1 MPTYEITATVEPAL
15 AAEYERYLR
24 AEHVPDL
31 LATGFFRSAVV
42 ERAAPD
48 RVHVRYDAIDGTA
61 LDRYLADHAPRLR
74 AHAAERFPRGV
85 TLTRERWE
93 TVERWD
99 EARVAAGSPLAS
111 VALVLHR
118 DLAAVRRSV
127 EAYPDDETPWLERQG
142 LPNVGGTL
150 VLHLAGNLRH
160 YVGAVLGGT
169 GYVRDRDAEFARRAV
184 PRTTLLAELDA
195 ARQALDAGLARLD
208 DAALRAAYPERVG
221 GRLLTTGDF
230 LLHLAA
236 HLAYHLGQLDYHRR
250 VVTGDRRPIDAI
262 AVAAL
267 PSRDAEARPTS
278 GAPA

>member
-15 AAEYERYLR
+15 AAEYERFLR

-31 LATGFFRSAVV
+31 LATGCFRSAAV

-48 RVHVRYDAIDGTA
+48 RLRIRYDAIDQVA
-61 LDRYLADHAPRLR
+61 LDRYLAEHAPRLR
-74 AHAAERFPRGV
+74 ARAAERFPQGV
-85 TLTRERWE
+85 TLSRETWE
-93 TVERWD
+93 PVERWD

-111 VALVLHR
+111 VATVLHR

-127 EAYPDDETPWLERQG
+127 EAYPDDETPWLERPG
-142 LPNVGGTL
+142 LPNAGATL

-169 GYVRDRDAEFARRAV
+169 GYVRDRDAEFSRRAV

-208 DAALRAAYPERVG
+208 DAVLQSPYPERVG

-267 PSRDAEARPTS
+267 PSRDADARAAS